1 MKTTKTAASGTAAV
15 GGGYGIYEATNSVDG
30 FAVLIPLFAVSCV
43 AVVILCFVVFALW
56 RRVNSL
62 EGK

>member
-1 MKTTKTAASGTAAV
+1 MKTTKTAAGGTAAV
-15 GGGYGIYEATNSVDG
+15 GGGYGIYEITNSIDG

-43 AVVILCFVVFALW
+43 AVALLSFAVFALW
-56 RRVNSL
+56 RRVNAL